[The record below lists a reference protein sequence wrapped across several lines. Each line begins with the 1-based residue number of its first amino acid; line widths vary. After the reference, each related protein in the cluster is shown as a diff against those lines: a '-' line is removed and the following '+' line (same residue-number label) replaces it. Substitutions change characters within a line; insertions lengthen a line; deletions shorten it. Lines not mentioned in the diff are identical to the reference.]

1 MKNKLFKTLAIFGL
15 SFIAWNCSDD
25 PASSPEHTSEIP
37 ANQPKPAFEVDIN
50 CWMLNVGSQ
59 TLLIVP
65 DGIGTYTVTDP
76 FSVPY
81 GTYDVATGT
90 IYDANHNTVIT
101 NIDVKT
107 LPILST
113 DKTVTFLDGTKMGIV
128 NGELVPLSSG
138 ITVSSSSVTP
148 GTSAGVIAS
157 SSSAYIPGTGNI
169 ASSSSVY
176 NPGTPAVSSSST
188 KTPTPVVSSSS
199 QKVEQ
204 PAASSSSQQQQ
215 PKSSATTNKQCDGQ
229 CYDSASDKCVS
240 YNAEM
245 TGPKGEKYA
254 YDNSCKINCY
264 YDPDNKNCQ
273 NMSGTTPSSSP
284 SEQPKSS
291 SSVKSSS
298 SQQQQQPKSSSSQQQ
313 EQPKSSSS
321 QQQQP
326 KSSSSQQGSANAGA
340 EEAKYLNA
348 GAGGQQ
354 GFATRY
360 WDCCM
365 PHCAWPEHGGAAKTC
380 DAKGK
385 NPIGNTN
392 GSICS
397 GGQGTTCT
405 SQIPIIVSDKLAY
418 AFAATPGNDATCGKC
433 FALTFTGTGKYETK
447 ANHQALKG
455 KTLVVMASNI
465 GYDVQG
471 GQFDIMIPG
480 GGFGAF
486 NGCSQMGWNIPQNST
501 TYGGLLSDCEK
512 EVGYS
517 GDLLTKRKQCLT
529 EKCNSAF
536 ASDTQAKE
544 GCLFLA
550 TWMEA
555 AGNPNHTY
563 KEVECPEALKAKF

>member
-25 PASSPEHTSEIP
+25 PSSSPEHTSEIP

-204 PAASSSSQQQQ
+204 PAASSSSA
-215 PKSSATTNKQCDGQ
+215 SAALTLSPAPGAGTERARISARI
-229 CYDSASDKCVS
+229 SASLRFMHYSSQKDQIILCYNSTS
-240 YNAEM
+240 YNSTA
-245 TGPKGEKYA
+245 
-254 YDNSCKINCY
+254 
-264 YDPDNKNCQ
+264 
-273 NMSGTTPSSSP
+273 
-284 SEQPKSS
+284 
-291 SSVKSSS
+291 
-298 SQQQQQPKSSSSQQQ
+298 
-313 EQPKSSSS
+313 
-321 QQQQP
+321 
-326 KSSSSQQGSANAGA
+326 
-340 EEAKYLNA
+340 
-348 GAGGQQ
+348 
-354 GFATRY
+354 
-360 WDCCM
+360 
-365 PHCAWPEHGGAAKTC
+365 
-380 DAKGK
+380 
-385 NPIGNTN
+385 
-392 GSICS
+392 SI
-397 GGQGTTCT
+397 
-405 SQIPIIVSDKLAY
+405 
-418 AFAATPGNDATCGKC
+418 
-433 FALTFTGTGKYETK
+433 
-447 ANHQALKG
+447 
-455 KTLVVMASNI
+455 
-465 GYDVQG
+465 
-471 GQFDIMIPG
+471 
-480 GGFGAF
+480 
-486 NGCSQMGWNIPQNST
+486 ST
-501 TYGGLLSDCEK
+501 
-512 EVGYS
+512 
-517 GDLLTKRKQCLT
+517 
-529 EKCNSAF
+529 
-536 ASDTQAKE
+536 
-544 GCLFLA
+544 
-550 TWMEA
+550 
-555 AGNPNHTY
+555 
-563 KEVECPEALKAKF
+563 